1 MARAGKGATDD
12 DASMTPS
19 TPTRLQPYRRAS
31 EVLRN
36 CDTIIFAVY
45 AIIDEGDVV
54 RLVSGRRQR
63 RRRAARPAHIGGPS
77 HGARTCRVLLDDKDV
92 TRTVNRVRES
102 RRRPVAGQY
111 DRLDIA
117 LAPVDG

>member
-1 MARAGKGATDD
+1 ICPSRSAAFSSLARMARAGKGATDD

-45 AIIDEGDVV
+45 AIIDEGEVV
-54 RLVSGRRQR
+54 RLASGRRQG
-63 RRRAARPAHIGGPS
+63 RRRAARPAHGGGPS

-92 TRTVNRVRES
+92 ART
-102 RRRPVAGQY
+102 
-111 DRLDIA
+111 
-117 LAPVDG
+117 